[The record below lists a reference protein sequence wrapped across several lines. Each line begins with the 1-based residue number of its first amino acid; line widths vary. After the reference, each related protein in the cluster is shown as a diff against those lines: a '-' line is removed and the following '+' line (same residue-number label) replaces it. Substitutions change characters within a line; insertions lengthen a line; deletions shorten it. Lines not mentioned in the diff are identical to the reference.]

1 MRVFLMRIRLPRT
14 ERSIFIRIDHEL
26 YCLEIMNYIIYQLRD
41 LENYCAIFY
50 AKFAA
55 SLKKYK
61 QLLSFIYKKNWV
73 NWIDIL
79 IYSWYC
85 LIKFE
90 SL

>member
-14 ERSIFIRIDHEL
+14 ERSIFIRIGHEL

-41 LENYCAIFY
+41 LEIIVQYFMQNLRQVWKSTNNY
-50 AKFAA
+50 
-55 SLKKYK
+55 SL
-61 QLLSFIYKKNWV
+61 LFIKKNWV